1 MVSVEVLNR
10 GGDKAIIGAVSV
22 EVVGQERNGAVCER
36 VAVVESS
43 SVGAEL
49 VTALEMNCVI
59 SGGEKIV
66 TSDIYVGATL
76 ETDVLGAGEGI
87 VVVE

>member
-1 MVSVEVLNR
+1 
-10 GGDKAIIGAVSV
+10 V

-43 SVGAEL
+43 SVRDEL
-49 VTALEMNCVI
+49 VSALETNCVV

-66 TSDIYVGATL
+66 TSDI
-76 ETDVLGAGEGI
+76 
-87 VVVE
+87 